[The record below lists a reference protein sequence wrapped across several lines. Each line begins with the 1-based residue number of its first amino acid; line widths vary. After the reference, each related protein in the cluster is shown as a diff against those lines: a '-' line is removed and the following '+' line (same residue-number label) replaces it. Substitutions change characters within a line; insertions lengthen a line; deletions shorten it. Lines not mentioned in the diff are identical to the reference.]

1 MSRENSNQDI
11 IRRLDVIVALLANV
25 IIKDDSSTLRD
36 KILTLSGYGLT
47 STEIA
52 LVLGKSVGY
61 VSKEISVAK
70 KGNGRKNG

>member
-1 MSRENSNQDI
+1 MNRESNNQDI
-11 IRRLDVIVALLANV
+11 IRRLDVIIALLANIV
-25 IIKDDSSTLRD
+25 TKDDLSTLKD

-52 LVLGKSVGY
+52 LVLSKSVGY

-70 KGNGRKNG
+70 KEGKGK

>member
-1 MSRENSNQDI
+1 MNRESNSQDLM
-11 IRRLDVIVALLANV
+11 RRLDVIIALLANIV
-25 IIKDDSSTLRD
+25 TKDDSSTLKD
-36 KILTLSGYGLT
+36 KILILNGYGLT

-70 KGNGRKNG
+70 REGKNK

>member
-1 MSRENSNQDI
+1 MDRENNNQGI
-11 IRRLDVIVALLANV
+11 TRRLDVIIALLANIV
-25 IIKDDSSTLRD
+25 TKDDSSTLKD
-36 KILTLSGYGLT
+36 KILTLKGYGLT

-70 KGNGRKNG
+70 KEGKDK